1 MEKSM
6 AVTKFGVNSEFAIK
20 TWSKQLASE
29 IAKSTPIAPLIG
41 NDTNSIIQLKDE
53 TNKYAGDKVTFG
65 LRRHLS
71 GAGVSE
77 GETLEGQEEA
87 LSLYSDNVFLSELA
101 HAVRVKNEGTID
113 SQRVDFNLREEANAG
128 LADWYSE
135 RLSLSSFIHLCGYTA
150 NKLNYEGVDLDLTK
164 LLYTAFNKPIAPS
177 KERFIIAGQKEKES
191 NLVAA
196 DKFDLSLVDKAV
208 ECAKLASPKI
218 RPIKVNGENVYVMYL
233 HPTQITALRTNTA
246 AGQWLDIQKAAYSGS
261 RAQNP
266 IFDGSLGMYNG
277 VILREAYHV
286 MPGISD
292 KNETLPNVRRAVLLG
307 AQAGVIAF
315 GRGKSVERYELR
327 EELFDYGRELGVGV
341 KTIYGFKKTVFNN
354 QDFATI
360 VVSSYASESWKT
372 EPKKPPKSSKQ

>member
-1 MEKSM
+1 M
-6 AVTKFGVNSEFAIK
+6 AVTKFSVNSEFAIK

-29 IAKSTPIAPLIG
+29 ISKSTPIASLIG
-41 NDTNSIIQLKDE
+41 KDTNSIIQLKDE

-65 LRRHLS
+65 LRRNLTGS
-71 GAGVSE
+71 GVSE
-77 GETLEGQEEA
+77 GQTLEGQEEA
-87 LSLYSDNVFLSELA
+87 LSLYSDHVMLNELA
-101 HAVRVKNEGTID
+101 HAVRVKNDGTID
-113 SQRVDFNLREEANAG
+113 AQRVDFNLREEANSG

-135 RLSLSSFIHLCGYTA
+135 RISLSSFIHFCGYTA
-150 NKLNYEGVDLDLTK
+150 PKLTYEGVELDLTK
-164 LLYTAFNKPIAPS
+164 TLYTGFNTPIAPS
-177 KERFIIAGQKEKES
+177 KHRFILAGKKKTEDA
-191 NLVAA
+191 LTA
-196 DKFDLSLVDKAV
+196 DDTFNLSLVDKAV

-233 HPTQITALRTNTA
+233 HPTQVTALRTNIS

-286 MPGISD
+286 MPGVTTKTPAAIA
-292 KNETLPNVRRAVLLG
+292 TVRRAVLLG
-307 AQAGVIAF
+307 AQAGIIAF
-315 GRGKSVERYELR
+315 GRGKTVERYELR

-354 QDFATI
+354 EDFATI
-360 VVSSYASESWKT
+360 VVSTYANESWN
-372 EPKKPPKSSKQ
+372 S